1 MPTLL
6 QASISS
12 VPAGA
17 VTFLPST
24 VMFTSGIVCQ
34 FGKMFWSSQ
43 HRQLIHYEVFLKGT
57 RPAFQMVL
65 EFLSKLFN
73 NGNRR
78 HGCGIAQRTEGASQ
92 HVFRQVLNVVDVLL
106 HAAPSMKAGQRFFQ
120 PIRTL
125 AAWNAPAATFMLI
138 KLHDAKRKFHHAHSF
153 IHYNDPARTQKR
165 TRFQKG

>member
-6 QASISS
+6 QASNSS

-17 VTFLPST
+17 VTFLRST

-34 FGKMFWSSQ
+34 FGKLFWSSQ
-43 HRQLIHYEVFLKGT
+43 HRQLIHYEVFLQGT
-57 RPAFQMVL
+57 RPAFQLVL

-78 HGCGIAQRTEGASQ
+78 HGCGIAQRTEGAPR

-106 HAAPSMKAGQRFFQ
+106 HAAPSMRAHPRFSR
-120 PIRTL
+120 PL
-125 AAWNAPAATFMLI
+125 P
-138 KLHDAKRKFHHAHSF
+138 
-153 IHYNDPARTQKR
+153 
-165 TRFQKG
+165 